1 MKEFFTMRFAC
12 NSDFLKT
19 HTFRT
24 DSDFLTPNS
33 RYYKIRPQTNKSNRI
48 QSREIELLKS
58 SLFAV

>member
-1 MKEFFTMRFAC
+1 MRFAC

-48 QSREIELLKS
+48 AESGNRVAQE
-58 SLFAV
+58 FALCGIV